1 MPSSSQGIT
10 WTNRSGGETLFGD
23 GIADLPDPGCKG
35 SVARWEAGKAI
46 VASNVQDN
54 GDPGGPEQDPRYN
67 LTVSTSFDNGMSET
81 SSDLLPPLLAP
92 LLALLHQPNLQFE

>member
-1 MPSSSQGIT
+1 M
-10 WTNRSGGETLFGD
+10 
-23 GIADLPDPGCKG
+23 
-35 SVARWEAGKAI
+35 
-46 VASNVQDN
+46 ASNVQDN

-92 LLALLHQPNLQFE
+92 LLAPLPPSYSSSLSTSSSSTSSASSSASSLRTIFRSYPADNCLKSLCTLFIAALHNL